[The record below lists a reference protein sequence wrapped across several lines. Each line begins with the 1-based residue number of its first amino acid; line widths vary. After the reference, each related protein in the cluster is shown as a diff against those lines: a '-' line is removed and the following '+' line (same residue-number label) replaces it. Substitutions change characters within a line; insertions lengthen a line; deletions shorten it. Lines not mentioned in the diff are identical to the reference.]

1 MTSYVKNIL
10 AVYASASDADHN
22 AGRAWYD
29 DAHASARA
37 IADDYGLPLH
47 IVAGVIA
54 ALSPTNKWS
63 RNLVDAA
70 NMCAVFTAGGYETDV
85 TVCTYKTMRAKA
97 WGILVACGDYAATLK
112 ALKGPKISDFYR
124 CIMLDRSACCID
136 GHAWCIAHN
145 DRRTMQEV
153 PNIGVKARKA
163 LQAAYA
169 DAGSAVGA
177 PAYVMQAV
185 TWCAWRTQWGIK

>member
-1 MTSYVKNIL
+1 MTDYVKNIL
-10 AVYASASDADHN
+10 TVYNSASADDAK
-22 AGRAWYD
+22 AGVNWYD
-29 DAHASARA
+29 AANDCAQA

-63 RNLVDAA
+63 RNMADAC
-70 NMCAVFTAGGYETDV
+70 NMCDAFVAGGYEVDV

-97 WGILVACGDYAATLK
+97 WGILEACGDYDKTL
-112 ALKGPKISDFYR
+112 ALLKGPKISDFYR

-153 PNIGVKARKA
+153 PNIGVKARRE

-169 DAGSAVGA
+169 EAGASVGV

-185 TWCAWRTQWGIK
+185 TWCAWRTKWGIK